1 MQTAFNVVISI
12 WAVTLTVAM
21 FLLVRIVHTHMERFK
36 MHRVRLE
43 YLEKALIIA
52 GQIPERI

>member
-1 MQTAFNVVISI
+1 MQTVFNVALSI
-12 WAVTLTVAM
+12 WAVTLSVAM
-21 FLLVRIVHTHMERFK
+21 FLLMRILHSHVDRLK

-52 GQIPERI
+52 GKA